1 MKIKKKVDKIN
12 LKKLNKKNVI
22 KKNGIIVH
30 VLNHGVMMKKIV
42 KLVVMMKTAAIGLN
56 VKIVQVVG
64 AMKVV
69 GKEVK
74 NAVVVIQTFMIG
86 KIYKLINIH

>member
-1 MKIKKKVDKIN
+1 
-12 LKKLNKKNVI
+12 
-22 KKNGIIVH
+22 
-30 VLNHGVMMKKIV
+30 MMKKIV
-42 KLVVMMKTAAIGLN
+42 KLVVMMETAAIGLN

-74 NAVVVIQTFMIG
+74 NAVVVIKTFMIG
-86 KIYKLINIH
+86 KI

>member
-1 MKIKKKVDKIN
+1 M
-12 LKKLNKKNVI
+12 I

-42 KLVVMMKTAAIGLN
+42 KLVVMMETAAIGLN

-86 KIYKLINIH
+86 KI

>member
-1 MKIKKKVDKIN
+1 
-12 LKKLNKKNVI
+12 VI

-42 KLVVMMKTAAIGLN
+42 KLVVMMETAAIGLN

-74 NAVVVIQTFMIG
+74 NAVVVIKTFMIG
-86 KIYKLINIH
+86 KI

>member
-1 MKIKKKVDKIN
+1 M
-12 LKKLNKKNVI
+12 I

-42 KLVVMMKTAAIGLN
+42 KLVVMMETAAIGLN

-74 NAVVVIQTFMIG
+74 NAVVVIKTFMIG
-86 KIYKLINIH
+86 KI